1 MDACVGEAPVFFC
14 PLHVEVV
21 EDGADFFLVGGIF
34 VCDVGRK
41 VLNRSVGKEARL
53 AYDAAG
59 GGDFR
64 DFQVNDCSKLFKNG
78 DCRLVLADAAACRE
92 PSACKV
98 SRKYSQAFSSAAIK
112 ASFPCDL

>member
-53 AYDAAG
+53 ADDAAG

-64 DFQVNDCSKLFKNG
+64 DFQVNDCSKLFKDG
-78 DCRLVLADAAACRE
+78 DCRLVLADAAACRD
-92 PSACKV
+92 
-98 SRKYSQAFSSAAIK
+98 YGAFRGRRI
-112 ASFPCDL
+112 LGLRRLIRR